1 VPLAVA
7 REVGADEADLAR
19 GELTPA
25 WRAALACVAAPTREL
40 FGQGRAVIDDV
51 RGRLRWELRATWLG
65 GVRILDALE
74 DAGFDVFH
82 ARPTL
87 GWPDAASIVWQA
99 MTWRW
104 SSRSL
109 LDRDG

>member
-1 VPLAVA
+1 
-7 REVGADEADLAR
+7 
-19 GELTPA
+19 
-25 WRAALACVAAPTREL
+25 
-40 FGQGRAVIDDV
+40 
-51 RGRLRWELRATWLG
+51 
-65 GVRILDALE
+65 VRILDALE